1 MSIRIPPLLVAGLM
15 ALGAADVWLVTVALD
30 DTAPS
35 GRVATA
41 PVEWTPKLS
50 TSGDG
55 TLMTAPVDRYTQ
67 TLAHPVFFKTRE
79 PFVPPPP
86 VVPKAVVIPPPVFV
100 DPGLVLGGV
109 IILPTVRKA
118 YLVSKADQRGTWVSP
133 GEAITGWKVQSVDRT
148 SIKLQ
153 QQDRIIELQLYTQ
166 PR

>member
-1 MSIRIPPLLVAGLM
+1 MTIRIPPLVVAGLL
-15 ALGAADVWLVTVALD
+15 ALGAADVWLVTVALED
-30 DTAPS
+30 IAPSDRVTTAP
-35 GRVATA
+35 A
-41 PVEWTPKLS
+41 EWTPKFS
-50 TSGDG
+50 TSTDG
-55 TLMTAPVDRYTQ
+55 ILKPVPVDGYTE

-86 VVPKAVVIPPPVFV
+86 VVPRPVVIPPPVFV

-109 IILPTVRKA
+109 MILPNVRKA
-118 YLVSKADQRGTWVSP
+118 YLVSKADQRGTWVSQ

-166 PR
+166 PH